1 MASASVSIQS
11 TSVGAN
17 LYQCAKEQTS
27 FYQRVEF
34 HHVALPTNLLV
45 TMGPSAFPSLPCAAV
60 IICIDVMIIH
70 THLLHSVMIVLV
82 NASLSVRNVANKF
95 AFQMKENAMAL

>member
-45 TMGPSAFPSLPCAAV
+45 TMDLSAFPNLTCAMV
-60 IICIDVMIIH
+60 MVRIRMVVMIIH

-82 NASLSVRNVANKF
+82 NAFLSVRNVANKF
-95 AFQMKENAMAL
+95 AFQTD